1 VDIVVVVVVWLEASK
16 YDEAEY
22 EAENEAG
29 PKCGGD

>member
-1 VDIVVVVVVWLEASK
+1 MVVVVVVVRLETLK

-22 EAENEAG
+22 EAENKAG